1 MLGAGLVDGSLSVGP
16 CLICSS
22 LGSEVSTHS
31 AAGSLLVRSGFPA
44 GLSLSYAWISVDS
57 RMVLGCFPAVRGK
70 FPRGLLLALLFDAAF
85 RTAAGFVLGS
95 NRSAADLELV
105 RYGSRLTVPDR
116 WLTGSVRGWFTVGKG
131 LVRCWFG

>member
-1 MLGAGLVDGSLSVGP
+1 
-16 CLICSS
+16 
-22 LGSEVSTHS
+22 
-31 AAGSLLVRSGFPA
+31 
-44 GLSLSYAWISVDS
+44 
-57 RMVLGCFPAVRGK
+57 MVLGCFPAVRGK

-95 NRSAADLELV
+95 NRFAADLELV

-131 LVRCWFG
+131 LVRFWFG